1 MPGFIAAIKTRST
14 RLLSGSLALA
24 LLALAACNGS
34 AVVTVTATP
43 SSDNFLAYRVALD
56 GVQLQTSN
64 GKKTVKIM
72 PAGTTVDFV
81 NLLNLSEVVGIPT
94 VEKGTYTSAV
104 ITLDFSAAQIVY
116 DDGSIDGVALSPVG
130 ASGQALGQVSVSVN
144 LDPGS
149 PFRIDAKSAAQLALN
164 FNLAASNLVNLGAK
178 TVTVTPMVA
187 VSALPIDTKQVRIRG
202 PLVAASSTTLGLT
215 TGVMPFDGAVGGTG
229 QLGIATSDVTTYEV
243 NGSATTGTAGLAQVG
258 SLSPGSLIVTY
269 GTLTSTT
276 TTTETQMP
284 VTSLLP
290 VTSTTGTDTTTTTPG
305 TDTTT
310 TPETDTTTDVESTSS
325 RTNVLFSA
333 SQVLAGSS
341 VQGSG
346 SDRVSGVVSA
356 RSGNTLSVENATL
369 IANDGT
375 NTFIPGSTIITIG
388 ANTLITVF
396 GQGTTDVISPLQ
408 ISAGSTIDAFGT
420 ATITGSG
427 SATLDAT
434 AGRVRIDISTAS
446 GLVNSQGVGVLSL
459 NLTSLGGRSISALD
473 FVGTGANPTQYS
485 VATQAL
491 DLTNSVA
498 GAPIIVTGLTNS
510 FGVAPP
516 NFTAAT
522 LLDPTTI
529 QAELVVDYGAGSAAP
544 FSQFDTSSMGL
555 DVLNPSI
562 GLRHQIQIGSQI
574 ISMKGLSTDPSISPT
589 TSTTAV
595 FSIGHSASSIV
606 ESFNTYANF
615 VTQLQTELN
624 GATLVTGITAV
635 GQYTPSTFAFSAT
648 SITVF
653 LNN

>member
-1 MPGFIAAIKTRST
+1 MRGFIAAIKTCSA

-24 LLALAACNGS
+24 LLAVAACNGS

-94 VEKGTYTSAV
+94 IEKGTYTSAV
-104 ITLDFSAAQIVY
+104 ITLDFSAAQIIY
-116 DDGSIDGVALSPVG
+116 DDGSIDGIALSPVG
-130 ASGQALGQVSVSVN
+130 PSGQALGQVSVSVN

-149 PFRIDAKSAAQLALN
+149 PFRIAAKSAAQLALN
-164 FNLAASNLVNLGAK
+164 FNLAASNLVNLSAK
-178 TVTVTPMVA
+178 TVTVTPMLA
-187 VSALPIDTKQVRIRG
+187 ASALPIDAKQVRIRG
-202 PLVAASSTTLGLT
+202 PLVGASSTNLSLT
-215 TGVMPFDGAVGGTG
+215 TGVMPFDGAAGGDG

-243 NGSATTGTAGLAQVG
+243 NGVAMTGTAGLSQIG
-258 SLSPGSLIVTY
+258 SLSAGSLIVTY

-276 TTTETQMP
+276 TTTESTVP
-284 VTSLLP
+284 VTVPLAAS
-290 VTSTTGTDTTTTTPG
+290 TATTTGTPV
-305 TDTTT
+305 TDTT

-346 SDRVSGVVSA
+346 SDRISGVVSA
-356 RSGNTLSVENATL
+356 RSGNTLSVEDATL
-369 IANDGT
+369 IASNGT

-388 ANTLITVF
+388 ANTLITAF
-396 GQGTTDVISPLQ
+396 GQGTTDVLSPLQ
-408 ISAGSTIDAFGT
+408 VSVGSTIDAFGT
-420 ATITGSG
+420 AITGSG

-434 AGRVRIDISTAS
+434 QGHVRIDVSTAS
-446 GLVNSQGVGVLSL
+446 GLVTSQGVGVLTL
-459 NLTSLGGRSISALD
+459 DLTSLGGRSISALD
-473 FVGTGANPTQYS
+473 FVGTGASPTQYS

-491 DLTNSVA
+491 DLTNAIA

-544 FSQFDTSSMGL
+544 FSAFDTSSMGL

-574 ISMKGLSTDPSISPT
+574 INMKGLSTDPTIAPT
-589 TSTTAV
+589 TSATTV
-595 FSIGHSASSIV
+595 FVIGHSASSIT
-606 ESFNTYANF
+606 ESFNTYTNF

-624 GATLVTGITAV
+624 GTTLITGITAV

>member
-1 MPGFIAAIKTRST
+1 MASMRGFIAAMKTCGT
-14 RLLSGSLALA
+14 RLLSGSLALV
-24 LLALAACNGS
+24 LLAVAACNGS
-34 AVVTVTATP
+34 AVVTMTATP

-56 GVQLQTSN
+56 AVQLQTSN
-64 GKKTVKIM
+64 GTKTVKIM

-94 VEKGTYTSAV
+94 VAKGTYTSAV
-104 ITLDFSAAQIVY
+104 ITLDYSGAQIVY

-130 ASGQALGQVSVSVN
+130 PGGQAVGQVSVSVN
-144 LDPGS
+144 LDPS
-149 PFRIDAKSAAQLALN
+149 NPFRIAAKSAAQLALN
-164 FNLAASNLVNLGAK
+164 FNLAASNLVNLSAK

-202 PLVAASSTTLGLT
+202 PLVGASSGNLSLT
-215 TGVMPFDGAVGGTG
+215 TGVMPFDGAAGGSG

-243 NGSATTGTAGLAQVG
+243 NGSSTTGTAGLTQIG
-258 SLSPGSLIVTY
+258 SLSSGSLIVTY

-276 TTTETQMP
+276 TTTTTTVP
-284 VTSLLP
+284 VTSPLP
-290 VTSTTGTDTTTTTPG
+290 IATTGTATTPVTDNTTSG
-305 TDTTT
+305 TA
-310 TPETDTTTDVESTSS
+310 TTTDVQSTSS

-356 RSGNTLSVENATL
+356 RSGNTLSVEDATL
-369 IANDGT
+369 IASDGT
-375 NTFIPGSTIITIG
+375 NTFIPGSTIIAIG

-396 GQGTTDVISPLQ
+396 GQGTADIDSPLQ
-408 ISAGSTIDAFGT
+408 ISVGSTIDAFGT

-434 AGRVRIDISTAS
+434 AGHVRIDISTAS
-446 GLVNSQGVGVLSL
+446 GLVTSQAVGALTL
-459 NLTSLGGRSISALD
+459 DLTSLGGRAISVFD
-473 FVGTGANPTQYS
+473 FVGTGASPTQYS

-491 DLTNSVA
+491 DLTNAIA
-498 GAPIIVTGLTNS
+498 GAPIIVAGLSNS

-522 LLDPTTI
+522 LADPTTI

-544 FSQFDTSSMGL
+544 FSSFDTSTMGL

-574 ISMKGLSTDPSISPT
+574 INMVGLSTDPSIAPT
-589 TSTTAV
+589 TSATAV
-595 FSIGHSASSIV
+595 FVIGHSASSIA

>member
-1 MPGFIAAIKTRST
+1 MAAIKTCST
-14 RLLSGSLALA
+14 RLLSGSLALV
-24 LLALAACNGS
+24 LLAVAACNGS
-34 AVVTVTATP
+34 AVVTMTATP

-56 GVQLQTSN
+56 AVQLQTAN
-64 GKKTVKIM
+64 GKKTLKIM

-81 NLLNLSEVVGIPT
+81 NLLNLSEVIGIPT
-94 VEKGTYTSAV
+94 VAKDTYTIAV
-104 ITLDFSAAQIVY
+104 ITLDYSAAQIVY

-130 ASGQALGQVSVSVN
+130 PGGQALGQVSVSVN
-144 LDPGS
+144 LDPS
-149 PFRIDAKSAAQLALN
+149 NPFRIAAKSAAQLAFN
-164 FNLAASNLVNLGAK
+164 FNLAASNLVNLSAK

-187 VSALPIDTKQVRIRG
+187 ASALPIDTKQVRIRG
-202 PLVAASSTTLGLT
+202 PLVGASSGNLSLT
-215 TGVMPFDGAVGGTG
+215 TGVMPFDGAAGGSG

-243 NGSATTGTAGLAQVG
+243 NGSSMTGAAGLTQIG
-258 SLSPGSLIVTY
+258 SLSSGSLIVTY

-276 TTTETQMP
+276 TTTETTVP
-284 VTSLLP
+284 VTSPLP
-290 VTSTTGTDTTTTTPG
+290 IAPTGTATTPA
-305 TDTTT
+305 TDNTTSG
-310 TPETDTTTDVESTSS
+310 TDTTTDVQSTSS

-356 RSGNTLSVENATL
+356 RSGNTLSVEDATL
-369 IANDGT
+369 IASDGT

-388 ANTLITVF
+388 ASTLITVF
-396 GQGTTDVISPLQ
+396 GQGTADIDSPLQ
-408 ISAGSTIDAFGT
+408 ISVGSAIDAFGT

-434 AGRVRIDISTAS
+434 AGHVRIDISTAS
-446 GLVNSQGVGVLSL
+446 GLVASQGVGVLTL
-459 NLTSLGGRSISALD
+459 DLTSLGGRAISVFD
-473 FVGTGANPTQYS
+473 FVGTGASPTQYS

-491 DLTNSVA
+491 DLTNAVA

-544 FSQFDTSSMGL
+544 FSSFDTSTMGL

-574 ISMKGLSTDPSISPT
+574 INMVGLSTDPSIAPT
-589 TSTTAV
+589 TSATAV
-595 FSIGHSASSIV
+595 FVIGHSASSIS